1 MLLEDMLYDDY
12 FDIYCSVREGGLSN
26 IVTLLITSRFFVR
39 QGYICSNVVKCCQC
53 CQILS
58 NIVNCFQILS
68 NIVTL
73 LITAHFFVKQG
84 CIYVVV
90 SRKFKFA
97 ANFAR
102 KLIPIT
108 FYYSCKNLS
117 DFPIITLITSHFFAR
132 QGCIYLQMWAI
143 STFLL

>member
-26 IVTLLITSRFFVR
+26 IVPLLITSHFFVR
-39 QGYICSNVVKCCQC
+39 
-53 CQILS
+53 
-58 NIVNCFQILS
+58 
-68 NIVTL
+68 
-73 LITAHFFVKQG
+73 QG